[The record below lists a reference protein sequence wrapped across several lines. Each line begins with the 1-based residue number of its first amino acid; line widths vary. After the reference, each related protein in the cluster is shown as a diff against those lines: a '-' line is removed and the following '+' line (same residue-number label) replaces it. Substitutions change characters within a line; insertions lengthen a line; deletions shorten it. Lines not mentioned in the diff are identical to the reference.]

1 MRPED
6 KRRIKRRIKAS
17 FALGLG
23 LVAGAFLACT
33 RGVET
38 RTITIEP
45 QPVPPNPTTADAGSI
60 VLAQHTRDA
69 AVDRDEHRHGMPVP
83 DNLLE

>member
-6 KRRIKRRIKAS
+6 KRRIKRRIKATL
-17 FALGLG
+17 ALGLG
-23 LVAGAFLACT
+23 VVAGAFLACT
-33 RGVET
+33 RSDET
-38 RTITIEP
+38 KTVTISP
-45 QPVPPNPTTADAGSI
+45 PPPNPTTPDSGQQI

>member
-1 MRPED
+1 MHPAD

-17 FALGLG
+17 IALGMG
-23 LVAGAFLACT
+23 LVAGAFLACS
-33 RGVET
+33 RAVQDKV
-38 RTITIEP
+38 TIEP
-45 QPVPPNPTTADAGSI
+45 IPPNPTTPPTTSI

-69 AVDRDEHRHGMPVP
+69 AVDHDEHRNGMPVP

>member
-1 MRPED
+1 MQPRD
-6 KRRIKRRIKAS
+6 VRRIKRRLKAS

-23 LVAGAFLACT
+23 LAAGAFLACM
-33 RGVET
+33 RVAKQEVV
-38 RTITIEP
+38 IEP
-45 QPVPPNPTTADAGSI
+45 PPPNPTTAPTSSI

-69 AVDRDEHRHGMPVP
+69 AVDRDEHRQGMPVP